1 MSCFLYHARTRARIM
16 SNPSH
21 YQTLQI
27 ETDQRGVTRITLSRE
42 QTLNAFDETMIEE
55 LTRAFTAIALSDAA
69 RVVVLAAAGRAF
81 SAGADLRWMERASRN
96 SEQENLADARRF
108 AYLMQVIAEC
118 PKPVLARVQGAAY
131 GGGVGLCCACDMV
144 FAAPQA
150 RFAVSEVKFGI
161 LPSVIGPYLT
171 NAVGKR
177 QALQLALAAQPIDAN
192 RALQIGL
199 VQEVAEPAELDA
211 AIEKTVSALLL
222 NGPVAL
228 GEAKRLF
235 SQLVG
240 PIDDAVRELTAQTI
254 ARVRATAEAREGF
267 AAFLGKRP
275 AAWVRP

>member
-1 MSCFLYHARTRARIM
+1 M
-16 SNPSH
+16 SNANN
-21 YQTLQI
+21 YRTLQVEI
-27 ETDQRGVTRITLSRE
+27 DTRGVTRITLSRE
-42 QTLNAFDETMIEE
+42 QTLNAFDEAMIEE
-55 LTRAFTAIALSDAA
+55 LTRAFTTVARSDVA

-96 SEQENLADARRF
+96 SEEENLADARRF
-108 AYLMQVIAEC
+108 AHLMQVIAEC

-161 LPSVIGPYLT
+161 LPSVIGPYLN

-177 QALQLALAAQPIDAN
+177 QALRLALAAEPIDAS

-199 VQEVAEPAELDA
+199 VQEVVELAELDA

-222 NGPVAL
+222 NGPAAL
-228 GEAKRLF
+228 GEVKHLF
-235 SQLVG
+235 GKLEVG
-240 PIDDAVRELTAQTI
+240 PIDGVVRELTAQTI

>member
-1 MSCFLYHARTRARIM
+1 ML
-16 SNPSH
+16 
-21 YQTLQI
+21 I
-27 ETDQRGVTRITLSRE
+27 ETNYNTLKVATDERGVTRITLSRE

-55 LTRAFTAIALSDAA
+55 LTQAFTAIAASDTT

-81 SAGADLRWMERASRN
+81 SAGADLRWMERASKN
-96 SEQENLADARRF
+96 SQEENLADARRF
-108 AYLMQVIAEC
+108 AHMMQVMVEC

-161 LPSVIGPYLT
+161 LPSVIGPYLN

-177 QALQLALAAQPIDAN
+177 QALRLALTAEQIDAS

-199 VQEVAEPAELDA
+199 VQEVVDIAELDA
-211 AIEKTVSALLL
+211 AIEKVVSALLM

-228 GEAKRLF
+228 GEVKRLF
-235 SQLVG
+235 GKLAVG
-240 PIDDAVRELTAQTI
+240 PIDDEARELTAQTI
-254 ARVRATAEAREGF
+254 ARVRATDEAREGF
-267 AAFLGKRP
+267 AAFLAKRP
-275 AAWVRP
+275 AAWVKQ